1 MIDVKIIRKPKGG
14 GAAATSAGA
23 VVSTTAAE
31 ALHAAKA
38 DKANT
43 ADKADW
49 AAQSDYAKDGAH
61 AQRADVATVANE
73 LDEDGETFQKFLR
86 RDTDDEAEGLITFD
100 KGIALGADKAYT
112 VTESGAATL
121 SEVIVDRVHDKDS
134 DETARTIIGAQGF
147 DLYMGSDS
155 RSHLYLDF
163 LTVRTKAFFSQLE
176 IRKMSYSG
184 GTTIFSNAG
193 STIAKVAALTGR
205 GSKTV
210 LAYKCYAVAD
220 DGTTRTANWWTPG
233 MMALCQT
240 FNVKAGT
247 TDNTANRYY
256 WRMVVDAGQET
267 LADGKLYDYVTLSNV
282 AEFGGSDDR
291 VPVEST
297 ICSESGGEVLPLDW
311 AGTQVTVKTIKTFGD
326 VVTDALGDG
335 YGIAATLNYYGYD
348 PSVEND
354 VPQAGDVIV
363 QCGDQLRPKETGN
376 VIVLRTSTED
386 NATANAPAIMMY
398 HGIGDPDSEN
408 GGYSWHTLTA
418 VISPEEVLFN
428 AARFKWF
435 TSETDTTG
443 KSVAD
448 LEKGIT
454 DAQTAADTAAAAVT
468 TAKTELK
475 ADINGI
481 TATVSSVSQTVT
493 DNKNTYDAYVE
504 KATKD
509 IKAAADNATKALKD
523 AETAQDTADTAYDYA
538 GSAHVA
544 ADQIR
549 TDYGASISYIEQNK
563 GKITATVG
571 YFDSNGTLTSTAGL
585 VTTGDFSNLY
595 ATAVASDTSIQ
606 KTADMGVYVQ
616 KDGDSYIT
624 GAKIK
629 ADNIELEGLV
639 TANKGFQI
647 DKNGN
652 MTANNGTFKGVIQLS
667 TAFSGNISNSNIVYF
682 PSLESNKTKYMSM
695 GHELEDIGKV
705 VRLYNSSA
713 IDGGVYYVEANSF
726 EITGTK
732 TVSETKYTA
741 ICSPQEIIEMTCFER
756 YGSTSETRKAE
767 WVLTGRFG
775 TDEFK
780 QADATGRFPRALA
793 IGKFYGIDTTPYF
806 TGYMW
811 NGVLISSVFSVTRN
825 SRGVFSVT
833 FPSGTLPDGYFVFF
847 SGRNGNYK
855 GSILN
860 ETDTGLTIQV
870 SQGNSLVNG
879 DVNFIILDPSW
890 WLKT

>member
-193 STIAKVAALTGR
+193 STIAKVAALTGPD
-205 GSKTV
+205 SKTV

-454 DAQTAADTAAAAVT
+454 DAQTA
-468 TAKTELK
+468 
-475 ADINGI
+475 
-481 TATVSSVSQTVT
+481 
-493 DNKNTYDAYVE
+493 
-504 KATKD
+504 
-509 IKAAADNATKALKD
+509 
-523 AETAQDTADTAYDYA
+523 ADTAYDYA